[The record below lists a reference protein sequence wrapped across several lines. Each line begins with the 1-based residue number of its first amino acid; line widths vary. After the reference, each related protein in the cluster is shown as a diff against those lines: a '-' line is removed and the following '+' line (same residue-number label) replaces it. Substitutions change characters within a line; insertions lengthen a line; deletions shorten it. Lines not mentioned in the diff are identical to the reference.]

1 MPSEIFDIIMD
12 LKNPS
17 VAGLLHRC
25 ALMRYCAAVQQCKK
39 GIWMSETR
47 EIVALLER
55 FMLPLSE
62 GVIVYNRDG
71 TVLTVNAAVRRL
83 FDIPVETR

>member
-1 MPSEIFDIIMD
+1 
-12 LKNPS
+12 
-17 VAGLLHRC
+17 
-25 ALMRYCAAVQQCKK
+25 
-39 GIWMSETR
+39 MSETR